1 MDKMDNIDQI
11 LILKSK
17 MLLDLILLTNLFIF
31 LWTNLTKDLKERVNL
46 SEDLLKA
53 VNVKVVH

>member
-1 MDKMDNIDQI
+1 MDNIDQI

-17 MLLDLILLTNLFIF
+17 MLLDLILLTNLFNF
-31 LWTNLTKDLKERVNL
+31 LLTSLTKDLKERVNL